1 MYADIIIDISHSK
14 LDQTFQYRIPPE
26 LADTL
31 EPGDVVELPFGNG
44 NRLIKGYV
52 LRLSREL
59 SCPPEK
65 LKTIARRVNESRG
78 TESKLISLALWMRDY
93 YGSTTIQALR
103 TVLPFRNTVPEK
115 KKKRVVLAAD
125 PQTAGKELEVF
136 RKKHQTARAR
146 ILEALL
152 EEPVLP
158 QEVVTGTLRI
168 TKPVLHTLEE
178 KGLIRCETE
187 QVFRTPAILQKLR
200 SEAENRAGTP
210 AAENRTPQETVLEE
224 KSLLLEETEEVA
236 ADAPMAADAFET
248 ENAGLAAD
256 MRMSAEMDETADVG
270 MKMDASM
277 TTDVNKTA
285 EACLAAD
292 IQTSARED
300 PLQKSL
306 AQTPVTGFVL
316 SEEQQAA
323 VYAVGQSMEH
333 GFAEFLLHG
342 VTGSGK
348 TAVYMELIARTLRR
362 GKQAILLIPEIS
374 LTYQNVVR
382 FYHAFGDR
390 ISILH
395 SRLTQAERFDQFER
409 AKMGDIDVMIG
420 PRSALFTPF
429 EHLGLIIID
438 EEHEPS
444 YKSES
449 TPRYDAREAARKRA
463 ELEKAILVLGSATPS
478 MESYYAAEQG
488 MSTLLSMQSR
498 PTGGS
503 LAKVT
508 VVDMRRE
515 LQEGNSSVLSRTL
528 TEKLRGTLA
537 RREQSMLFLNRRGYA
552 GCVLCRSCGHVM
564 KCPHCDVSLSLHEG
578 GRLVCHYCGYERS
591 ALHKCPECGSP
602 FIGGFKAGTQQI
614 EAVVAELFP
623 EARILRMDA
632 DTTRGKDGH
641 AEILRAFG
649 HHEAD
654 ILVGTQMIVKGHDF
668 PGVALVGALAADMS
682 LNVSDFRAAE
692 RTYQLLVQA
701 AGRAGRGEIPGE
713 VVIQTY
719 QPDHYAITCSAS
731 QSYEPFYEQEID
743 YRRLSGYPPAGS
755 LMTVHCAAEDEE
767 KLKQAAAY
775 LARFASHVASKYQAA
790 VMGPSR
796 ESVSKIKDIYRM
808 AIYIRHKD
816 AKVLTAIKNYMEQY
830 IGMNSGFRDILI
842 NFER

>member
-26 LADTL
+26 LAGML
-31 EPGDVVELPFGNG
+31 EPGDVVELPFGNS
-44 NRLIKGYV
+44 NRLVKGYV
-52 LRLSREL
+52 LRVSREL

-125 PQTAGKELEVF
+125 LQTAGEALEMF

-146 ILEALL
+146 LLEALL

-168 TKPVLHTLEE
+168 TKPVLQSLEE

-187 QVFRTPAILQKLR
+187 QVYRTPAILQKLR
-200 SEAENRAGTP
+200 SEAESRP
-210 AAENRTPQETVLEE
+210 EIIAAEAVE
-224 KSLLLEETEEVA
+224 
-236 ADAPMAADAFET
+236 
-248 ENAGLAAD
+248 
-256 MRMSAEMDETADVG
+256 
-270 MKMDASM
+270 
-277 TTDVNKTA
+277 
-285 EACLAAD
+285 
-292 IQTSARED
+292 
-300 PLQKSL
+300 
-306 AQTPVTGFVL
+306 TPVTGFAL

-323 VYAVGQSMEH
+323 VDAVSHSMGQ
-333 GFAEFLLHG
+333 GFSEFLLHG

-348 TAVYMELIARTLRR
+348 TAVYMELIARALRR

-395 SRLTQAERFDQFER
+395 SRLTQAERYDQFER

-449 TPRYDAREAARKRA
+449 TPRYDARETARKRA
-463 ELEKAILVLGSATPS
+463 ELEKAVLVLGSATPS
-478 MESYYAAEQG
+478 LESYYAAEQG
-488 MSTLLSMQSR
+488 MSTLLSMQNR

-508 VVDMRRE
+508 VVDMRNE
-515 LQEGNSSVLSRTL
+515 LRDGNSSIMSRAL
-528 TEKLRGTLA
+528 TEKLRDTLA
-537 RREQSMLFLNRRGYA
+537 RGEQSMLFLNRRGYA
-552 GCVLCRSCGHVM
+552 GFVLCRSCGHVM

-578 GRLVCHYCGYERS
+578 GRLVCHYCGYERP
-591 ALHKCPECGSP
+591 ALHKCPKCGSP

-623 EARILRMDA
+623 KARILRMDA

-743 YRRLSGYPPAGS
+743 YRTLSGYPPTGS
-755 LMTVHCAAEDEE
+755 MMTVHCAAADEE
-767 KLKQAAAY
+767 QLKQAAAY

-796 ESVSKIKDIYRM
+796 EPVSKIKDIYRM

-816 AKVLTAIKNYMEQY
+816 AGVLTAVKNYMEQY
-830 IGMNSGFRDILI
+830 IGMNSGFSDILI

>member
-26 LADTL
+26 LAGML
-31 EPGDVVELPFGNG
+31 EPGDVVELPFGNS
-44 NRLIKGYV
+44 NRLVKGYV
-52 LRLSREL
+52 LRVSREL

-125 PQTAGKELEVF
+125 LQTAEQELETF

-146 ILEALL
+146 LLEALL

-168 TKPVLHTLEE
+168 TKPVLQSLEE

-187 QVFRTPAILQKLR
+187 QVYRTPAILQKLR
-200 SEAENRAGTP
+200 SEAENRLEIT
-210 AAENRTPQETVLEE
+210 AAEVVE
-224 KSLLLEETEEVA
+224 
-236 ADAPMAADAFET
+236 
-248 ENAGLAAD
+248 
-256 MRMSAEMDETADVG
+256 
-270 MKMDASM
+270 
-277 TTDVNKTA
+277 
-285 EACLAAD
+285 
-292 IQTSARED
+292 
-300 PLQKSL
+300 
-306 AQTPVTGFVL
+306 TPVTGFAL

-323 VYAVGQSMEH
+323 VDAVSQSMDE
-333 GFAEFLLHG
+333 GYKEFLLHG

-348 TAVYMELIARTLRR
+348 TAVYMELIARTLGQ

-395 SRLTQAERFDQFER
+395 SRLTQAERYDQFER

-449 TPRYDAREAARKRA
+449 TPRYDARETARKRA
-463 ELEKAILVLGSATPS
+463 ELEKSILVLGSATPS
-478 MESYYAAEQG
+478 LESYYAAERG
-488 MSTLLSMQSR
+488 MSTLLSMQNR

-508 VVDMRRE
+508 VVDMRNE
-515 LQEGNSSVLSRTL
+515 LREGNSSILSRAL
-528 TEKLRGTLA
+528 TEKLRDTLE
-537 RREQSMLFLNRRGYA
+537 RGEQSMLFLNRRGYA
-552 GCVLCRSCGHVM
+552 GFVLCRSCGHVM

-578 GRLVCHYCGYERS
+578 GRLVCHYCGYERP
-591 ALHKCPECGSP
+591 ALHKCPKCGSP

-623 EARILRMDA
+623 KARILRMDA

-743 YRRLSGYPPAGS
+743 YRTLSGYPPTGS
-755 LMTVHCAAEDEE
+755 MMTVHCAAADEE
-767 KLKQAAAY
+767 QLKQAAAY

-796 ESVSKIKDIYRM
+796 EPVSKIKDIYRM

-816 AKVLTAIKNYMEQY
+816 GQVLTAVKNYMEQY
-830 IGMNSGFRDILI
+830 IGMNSGFSDILI